1 MKHIMLDLETLGNGP
16 TAAIIAIGA
25 VKFDPEHH
33 IISQNEF
40 YTLVDARTCQE
51 YGLTI
56 DASTVEWWAQQSE
69 ESRSILWDKSRVG
82 LYAALI
88 AFNKFLVG
96 GGVEWDELAIW
107 GNGSTFDNVILRNA
121 YHCTCLPRPWS
132 DWQDFCFRTMKK
144 MFPID
149 YKPDGIKHNALDDA
163 KNQAR
168 WLCEIFR
175 RIREHTL

>member
-25 VKFDPEHH
+25 VRFDLEHYTV
-33 IISQNEF
+33 NEEF
-40 YTLVDARTCQE
+40 YTLVDAGSCQR

-56 DASTVEWWAQQSE
+56 DARTVEWWAQQSDE
-69 ESRSILWDKSRVG
+69 ARSILWNRLRSD
-82 LYAALI
+82 LPTALV
-88 AFNKFLVG
+88 AFNEFLA
-96 GGVEWDELAIW
+96 GVEIGWDELTVW
-107 GNGSTFDNVILRNA
+107 GNGSTFDNVIIRNA
-121 YHCTCLPRPWS
+121 YSCTHLPRPWS